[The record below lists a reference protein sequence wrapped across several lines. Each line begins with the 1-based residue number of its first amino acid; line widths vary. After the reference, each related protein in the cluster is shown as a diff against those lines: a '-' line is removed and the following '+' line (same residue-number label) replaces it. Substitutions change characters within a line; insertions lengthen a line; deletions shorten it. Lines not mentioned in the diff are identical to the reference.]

1 MRGVLP
7 VTALVGIAAILVIAA
22 VAAGGGTPAQI
33 TGSQIKD
40 GTIDSRDIK
49 NGTIKLVDLASSTRV
64 TLKGRKGDTG
74 ATGPA
79 GPQGATGA
87 TGAAGQQGARGATGA
102 AGPAGPA
109 GPAGNA
115 AVTAYAYVVPP
126 EVSLNTDPVLVTQRS
141 RNFDSVTN
149 PALGLYCLTP
159 SVPLDPTQRSWVAS
173 AEFSRS
179 AGLSTAEPDAAA
191 NCPAGTFGVRTLKYA
206 GTPAPHWTAAWDVA
220 FMVVVP

>member
-7 VTALVGIAAILVIAA
+7 VLALVAIAAILVIAA
-22 VAAGGGTPAQI
+22 VAAGGGAPVQI
-33 TGSQIKD
+33 TGDQIKD

-64 TLKGRKGDTG
+64 TLKGETGDTG
-74 ATGPA
+74 ATGPS
-79 GPQGATGA
+79 GPKGA
-87 TGAAGQQGARGATGA
+87 TGAAGQQGAQGATGA

-109 GPAGNA
+109 GQAGNA

-149 PALGLYCLTP
+149 PAFGLYCLAP

-206 GTPAPHWTAAWDVA
+206 GSPAPHWTAAWDVA

>member
-7 VTALVGIAAILVIAA
+7 VSALVGVAAILVIAA

-49 NGTIKLVDLASSTRV
+49 NGTIKLVDLAGSTRV
-64 TLKGRKGDTG
+64 TLKGEQGDTG

-79 GPQGATGA
+79 GPNGATGAAGPQGAQGA
-87 TGAAGQQGARGATGA
+87 TGAAGQ
-102 AGPAGPA
+102 A

-149 PALGLYCLTP
+149 PALGLYCLAPT
-159 SVPLDPTQRSWVAS
+159 VPLDPAQRSWVAS

-179 AGLSTAEPDAAA
+179 AGLGTAEPDAAA